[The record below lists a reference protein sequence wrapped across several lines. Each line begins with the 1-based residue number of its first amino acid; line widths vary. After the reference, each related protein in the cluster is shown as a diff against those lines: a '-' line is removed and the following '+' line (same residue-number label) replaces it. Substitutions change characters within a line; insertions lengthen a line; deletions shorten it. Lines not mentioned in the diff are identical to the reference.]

1 MQGLFEDKFLNLRE
15 FLDPLKVELPSEV
28 RVAPHHPTTRAWHVQ
43 HHPVD
48 LPVQNLFKLGLIMMD
63 LGILDSST
71 LKPLFGL
78 NENTFPDVMQVD
90 LPLIVHE
97 GGKTKCLTSRA
108 STVIQNQIPWLAVHS
123 HGQKLTSLV
132 LDLKVPVF
140 EFLHGEK
147 VPLGLLQ
154 EFDAVRSI
162 LCRLY
167 LPAVVF
173 ESLNQ
178 LIPGSL
184 DSIGP
189 DGHHRPLI
197 LSPAY
202 LLSCLGAMRFHDLLV

>member
-1 MQGLFEDKFLNLRE
+1 MQGFFEDKFLNLGE
-15 FLDPLKVELPSEV
+15 FFNPLKVELPSEV
-28 RVAPHHPTTRAWHVQ
+28 RVAPHHTSTRAWHVQ

-48 LPVQNLFKLGLIMMD
+48 LPMQNLLELGLIMMD
-63 LGILDSST
+63 LSVLDART
-71 LKPLFGL
+71 LQSLFCL
-78 NENTFPDVMQVD
+78 YENAFPDVMQVD

-97 GGKTKCLTSRA
+97 GGEAESLTSGA

-123 HGQKLTSLV
+123 HGQKLTRLV

-140 EFLHGEK
+140 EFLHREK

-167 LPAVVF
+167 LPSIVL

-178 LIPGSL
+178 LVSGSL
-184 DSIGP
+184 DSVCP
-189 DGHHRPLI
+189 DSHHRPLV

-202 LLSCLGAMRFHDLLV
+202 LLSDLGAMSFDDFLV

>member
-1 MQGLFEDKFLNLRE
+1 MVDLGV
-15 FLDPLKVELPSEV
+15 LDP
-28 RVAPHHPTTRAWHVQ
+28 
-43 HHPVD
+43 
-48 LPVQNLFKLGLIMMD
+48 
-63 LGILDSST
+63 ST
-71 LKPLFGL
+71 LKPLFRL
-78 NENTFPDVMQVD
+78 YENTLPNVMQVD
-90 LPLIVHE
+90 LPLVVHE
-97 GGKTKCLTSRA
+97 GGEAKGLTSGA

-123 HGQKLTSLV
+123 HGQKLTRLV

-140 EFLHGEK
+140 EFLHREK

-154 EFDAVRSI
+154 EFDTVRSI

-189 DGHHRPLI
+189 DSHHRPLI

-202 LLSCLGAMRFHDLLV
+202 LLSDLWSMSFDDLLV